1 MRVMENLGKQIAV
14 SQLEFSNQSEEV
26 ILKGQLINQNLSYQ
40 STFIVGISML
50 NILLNNLQKSNPDL
64 DVQELIEVESLP
76 NGELNYLLNVEEI
89 SNILPAWIIES
100 EKTYKQIRA

>member
-1 MRVMENLGKQIAV
+1 MDNLGKQIAV

-26 ILKGQLINQNLSYQ
+26 ILKGQMINQNLSYQ

-50 NILLNNLQKSNPDL
+50 NVLLNNLQKSNPDL
-64 DVQELIEVESLP
+64 DVQELIEIESLP

-89 SNILPAWIIES
+89 SNILPAWLIES
-100 EKTYKQIRA
+100 EKTFKQIRA

>member
-1 MRVMENLGKQIAV
+1 MENLGKQIAV

-76 NGELNYLLNVEEI
+76 NGELNYLLNV
-89 SNILPAWIIES
+89 
-100 EKTYKQIRA
+100 

>member
-1 MRVMENLGKQIAV
+1 MENLGKQIAV

-50 NILLNNLQKSNPDL
+50 NVLLNNLQKSNPDL

-76 NGELNYLLNVEEI
+76 NGELNYLLNVEQI
-89 SNILPAWIIES
+89 SNILPAWLIES

>member
-1 MRVMENLGKQIAV
+1 MENFGKQIAV

-50 NILLNNLQKSNPDL
+50 NVLLNNLQKSNPDL
-64 DVQELIEVESLP
+64 DIQELIEVESLP
-76 NGELNYLLNVEEI
+76 NGELNYLLNVEQI
-89 SNILPAWIIES
+89 SNILPAWLIES

>member
-1 MRVMENLGKQIAV
+1 MENFGKQIAV

-50 NILLNNLQKSNPDL
+50 NVLLNNLQKSNPDL

-76 NGELNYLLNVEEI
+76 NGELNYLLNVEQI
-89 SNILPAWIIES
+89 SNILPAWLIES

>member
-1 MRVMENLGKQIAV
+1 MENLGKLIAV
-14 SQLEFSNQSEEV
+14 NQLEFSNQSEEV

-50 NILLNNLQKSNPDL
+50 NVLLNNLQKSNPDL
-64 DVQELIEVESLP
+64 DVQDLIEVESLP
-76 NGELNYLLNVEEI
+76 NGEINYLLNVEEI

-100 EKTYKQIRA
+100 AKTYKQIRA

>member
-1 MRVMENLGKQIAV
+1 MENLGKLIAV

-50 NILLNNLQKSNPDL
+50 NVLLNNLQKSNPDL
-64 DVQELIEVESLP
+64 DVQDLIEVESLP

-100 EKTYKQIRA
+100 AKTYKQIRA

>member
-1 MRVMENLGKQIAV
+1 MENLGKQIAV
-14 SQLEFSNQSEEV
+14 SQLEFSNQSAEV

-50 NILLNNLQKSNPDL
+50 NVLLNNLQKSNPDL
-64 DVQELIEVESLP
+64 DVQELIEIESLP
-76 NGELNYLLNVEEI
+76 NGELNYLLNVEQI
-89 SNILPAWIIES
+89 SNIIPAWLIES

>member
-1 MRVMENLGKQIAV
+1 MDNLGKQIAV
-14 SQLEFSNQSEEV
+14 SQLEFSNQSDEV

-50 NILLNNLQKSNPDL
+50 NVLLNNLQKSNPDL

-76 NGELNYLLNVEEI
+76 NGELNYQLNVEQI
-89 SNILPAWIIES
+89 SNILPAWLIES

>member
-1 MRVMENLGKQIAV
+1 MENLGKQIAV

-50 NILLNNLQKSNPDL
+50 NVLLNNLQKSNPDL

-76 NGELNYLLNVEEI
+76 NGELNYMMNVEEI
-89 SNILPAWIIES
+89 SNILPAWLIES

>member
-1 MRVMENLGKQIAV
+1 MRDMENLGKQIAV

-50 NILLNNLQKSNPDL
+50 NVLLNNLQKSNPDV

>member
-1 MRVMENLGKQIAV
+1 MRDMENLGKQIAV

-50 NILLNNLQKSNPDL
+50 NVLLNNLQKSNPDL

-76 NGELNYLLNVEEI
+76 NGELNYLLNLEEI

-100 EKTYKQIRA
+100 EKSYKQIRA

>member
-1 MRVMENLGKQIAV
+1 MENLGKQIAV

-50 NILLNNLQKSNPDL
+50 NVLLNNLQKSNPDL

>member
-1 MRVMENLGKQIAV
+1 MENLGKQIAV

>member
-1 MRVMENLGKQIAV
+1 MENLGKQIAV

-50 NILLNNLQKSNPDL
+50 NVLLNNLQKSNPDL
-64 DVQELIEVESLP
+64 DVQELIEIESLP
-76 NGELNYLLNVEEI
+76 NGELNYLMNVEEI
-89 SNILPAWIIES
+89 SNILPAWLIES

>member
-1 MRVMENLGKQIAV
+1 MENLGKQIAV

-26 ILKGQLINQNLSYQ
+26 ILKGHLINQNLSYQ

-50 NILLNNLQKSNPDL
+50 NVLLNNLQKSNPDL
-64 DVQELIEVESLP
+64 DVQELIEIEALP

-89 SNILPAWIIES
+89 SNILPAWLIES

>member
-1 MRVMENLGKQIAV
+1 MENLGKQIAV

-26 ILKGQLINQNLSYQ
+26 ILKGQLINQTLSYQ

-50 NILLNNLQKSNPDL
+50 NVLLNNLQKSNPDF

-76 NGELNYLLNVEEI
+76 NGELNYILNAEEI
-89 SNILPAWIIES
+89 SNILPAWLIES
-100 EKTYKQIRA
+100 EKTFKQIRA

>member
-1 MRVMENLGKQIAV
+1 MRDMENLGKQIAV

-50 NILLNNLQKSNPDL
+50 NVLLNNLQKSNPDL

-76 NGELNYLLNVEEI
+76 NGELNYLLNLEEI

>member
-1 MRVMENLGKQIAV
+1 M
-14 SQLEFSNQSEEV
+14 EFSNQSEEV

>member
-1 MRVMENLGKQIAV
+1 MENLGKQIAV
-14 SQLEFSNQSEEV
+14 NQLEFSNQSEEV

-50 NILLNNLQKSNPDL
+50 NVLLNNLQKANPDL
-64 DVQELIEVESLP
+64 DVQDLIEVESLP

-100 EKTYKQIRA
+100 AKTYKQIRA

>member
-1 MRVMENLGKQIAV
+1 MENLGKLIAV
-14 SQLEFSNQSEEV
+14 NQLEFSNQSEEV

-50 NILLNNLQKSNPDL
+50 NVLLNNLQKANPDL
-64 DVQELIEVESLP
+64 DVQDLIEVESLP

-100 EKTYKQIRA
+100 AKTYKQIRA

>member
-1 MRVMENLGKQIAV
+1 MENLGKQIAV
-14 SQLEFSNQSEEV
+14 SQLEFSNQSEDV

-50 NILLNNLQKSNPDL
+50 NVLLNNLQKSNPDL
-64 DVQELIEVESLP
+64 DVQDLIEIESLP

-89 SNILPAWIIES
+89 SNILPAWLIES

>member
-1 MRVMENLGKQIAV
+1 MENLGKQIAV
-14 SQLEFSNQSEEV
+14 NQLEFSNQSEEV

-50 NILLNNLQKSNPDL
+50 NVLLNNLQKSNPDL
-64 DVQELIEVESLP
+64 DVQDLIEVESLP

-100 EKTYKQIRA
+100 AKTYKQIRA

>member
-1 MRVMENLGKQIAV
+1 MENLGKLIAV
-14 SQLEFSNQSEEV
+14 NQLEFSNQEV

-50 NILLNNLQKSNPDL
+50 NVLLNNLQKSNPDL
-64 DVQELIEVESLP
+64 DVQDLIEVESLP

-100 EKTYKQIRA
+100 AKTYKQIRA

>member
-1 MRVMENLGKQIAV
+1 MENLGKLIAV
-14 SQLEFSNQSEEV
+14 NQLEFSNQSEEV

-50 NILLNNLQKSNPDL
+50 NVLLNNLQKSNPDL
-64 DVQELIEVESLP
+64 DVQDLIEVESLP

-100 EKTYKQIRA
+100 AKTYKQIRA

>member
-1 MRVMENLGKQIAV
+1 MENLGKQIAV

-50 NILLNNLQKSNPDL
+50 NVLLNNLQKSNPDL

-76 NGELNYLLNVEEI
+76 NGELNYLLNLEEI